1 MYKLYRL
8 RNNLKLL
15 SIPYKA
21 TRATCVLVLVK
32 VGSKYEKKELNGI
45 SHFLEH
51 MLFKGTKKRPTQ
63 KEVAEVLDKIGGSYN
78 GFTSEEYTGYYA
90 KVSKEHLE
98 TAIDWVSDIFL
109 NSIIPEKEVEKER
122 KVILEELNMYK
133 DNPMAEVQRLWKK
146 LLYGDQ
152 PAGWDVIGT
161 KESLHRI
168 QRKNLINFMKKN
180 YLAQNTLICVA
191 GNFHEEKARKL
202 ITKYF
207 LNIQTGKVPKKAKVV
222 EKQKSPK
229 VLLQQ
234 RDTQQTHLCIGTR
247 AFSLFDK
254 RRYALSLLAHILGG
268 MMSSRLFVEIREK
281 RGLGYYL
288 STNYEA
294 DPDTGYLA
302 TSLGVDNQRAKEA
315 IKIVMKE
322 YKKIREK
329 GITSEELK
337 KAKEYQKGKLALS
350 LESSDAQAFF
360 YGAQYILQNKIHSL
374 EEIYKKIDK
383 VRESDILKV
392 AREIFIPKKLN
403 LVVVGPHKNQK
414 SFQTILNRF

>member
-1 MYKLYRL
+1 M
-8 RNNLKLL
+8 
-15 SIPYKA
+15 
-21 TRATCVLVLVK
+21 
-32 VGSKYEKKELNGI
+32 
-45 SHFLEH
+45 
-51 MLFKGTKKRPTQ
+51 
-63 KEVAEVLDKIGGSYN
+63 
-78 GFTSEEYTGYYA
+78 EYTGYYA

-152 PAGWDVIGT
+152 PAGWDIIGT
-161 KESLHRI
+161 KKTLQKIRRE
-168 QRKNLINFMKKN
+168 NLINFMKKN

-191 GNFHEEKARKL
+191 GNFQEEKAKKL

-207 LNIQTGKVPKKAKVV
+207 LNIQTGKAPKKAQVV

-234 RDTQQTHLCIGTR
+234 RDTQQTHLCIGVR

-254 RRYALSLLAHILGG
+254 RRYPLSLLAHILGG

-288 STNYEA
+288 ATNYEA

-302 TSLGVDNQRAKEA
+302 TSLGVDNQRVKEA
-315 IKIVMKE
+315 IKIVIEE
-322 YKKIREK
+322 YKKIREG

-337 KAKEYQKGKLALS
+337 KAKDYQKGKLALS

-360 YGAQYILQNKIHSL
+360 YGVQYILQNKIYSL

-392 AREIFIPKKLN
+392 AREIFVPQKLN
-403 LVVVGPHKNQK
+403 LVAVGPHKNK
-414 SFQTILNRF
+414 KLFQTILNSL